1 MQRNVL
7 RSGLIALCLLLVA
20 CGQDARLGK
29 AVDEAARRITVLEQ
43 AIAAGDLR
51 NAQLIEQYADV
62 LEKERPELRQI
73 VATLRREATVEGQQ
87 FRSLQR
93 RLDEL
98 RRLLRDYGD
107 PDLILGEARSL
118 AAAADPANFDD
129 ELADVVNTLADMSD
143 GRLPRVAVPPGADQ
157 GAVEKLG
164 PGSRLVGNPSYGQW
178 VDRGGMSF
186 WEWYGMYSL
195 FSNLMGGPVRYGV
208 WDRYRPYSHYQ
219 DRALDRYGSPLTRRR
234 WGRHWGSSRVK
245 SSTTGRSQPRRSRFS
260 RAPASGRRGPTG
272 SLRRSSTYRRGF
284 RGGK

>member
-1 MQRNVL
+1 MRRTVL
-7 RSGLIALCLLLVA
+7 NWGLFGLCLLLVA
-20 CGQDARLGK
+20 CGQDARLGQ
-29 AVDEAARRITVLEQ
+29 AVDDAARRIAALEK
-43 AIAAGDLR
+43 AIAAGELR
-51 NAQLIEQYADV
+51 NARLIEQYADV
-62 LEKERPELRQI
+62 LVEEKPDLRQI
-73 VATLRREATVEGQQ
+73 VETLRREATVEGQQ

-98 RRLLRDYGD
+98 RRLLRDMGD
-107 PDLILGEARSL
+107 PDLILAEAESL
-118 AAAADPANFDD
+118 AAAADPANYDD

-143 GRLPRVAVPPGADQ
+143 GRLPRVAVPPGADD
-157 GAVEKLG
+157 GAAGRLG

-245 SSTTGRSQPRRSRFS
+245 TASGRTVRRQSRFS
-260 RAPASGRRGPTG
+260 RGGTAGSRGPTG